1 MLQSTTESDCVQN
14 SSKFLHRLNIF
25 DIKRIWNLFQY
36 VSIELSH
43 SLQLLFLVFD
53 EEKND
58 FKGKWMISFEL
69 KNRVSCQLNQFD
81 LTSAEEEYPG
91 LGRLP
96 THHQQ
101 SKGEKSGIYHFLRK
115 YSLYLAN
122 SFTFYF

>member
-1 MLQSTTESDCVQN
+1 M
-14 SSKFLHRLNIF
+14 
-25 DIKRIWNLFQY
+25 IWNLFQY

-43 SLQLLFLVFD
+43 SLQHLFLVYD

-58 FKGKWMISFEL
+58 FKGKWVISFEL